1 MKYKASGVLL
11 KMLNL
16 NFIVKILYFGEVK
29 DDFKKELKKGEETYV
44 RVTVE
49 GDSLS
54 GHIIQEKS
62 RFLSLMY
69 LIAVYLSQNNRYDQG
84 LP

>member
-1 MKYKASGVLL
+1 
-11 KMLNL
+11 MLNL
-16 NFIVKILYFGEVK
+16 HFIVKILYFGEVK

-44 RVTVE
+44 RVNVE

-62 RFLSLMY
+62 LFCLMY